1 MFDRSPFTLQTRDR
15 FALLAMLTV
24 LFLYFLFSVHQMA
37 SLRQRELYERTRI
50 EDTIR
55 LEEEKH
61 ILLAYIAKSSL
72 PEVVL
77 VSAKE
82 QGYEYRKFPI
92 DEATYVHLREERR

>member
-1 MFDRSPFTLQTRDR
+1 MHDTPRTRMQKQDK

-37 SLRQRELYERTRI
+37 VMRQRELYQQSLTT
-50 EDTIR
+50 DTIR

-61 ILLAYIAKSSL
+61 VLLAYIAKSSL

-77 VSAKE
+77 VSAQE
-82 QGYEYRKFPI
+82 QGYAYRKFAI
-92 DEATYVHLREERR
+92 DEATYVHIREEQ